1 MKVLVYY
8 NPGPRNDL
16 FEGMRMRKNIKA
28 ALELNSVSWVESVF
42 ALPDIVHLLSPED
55 EAKAHDAKEDGLK
68 VVVSALYAEED
79 PFCRYFN
86 RDSNGDLSLKPKAFR
101 LIEGADLV
109 LVPSLSAKNAL
120 YQCGVSNPHVE
131 VLTPGVNL
139 ARFEKDDAVEASV
152 FPSLYASYATSR
164 PYVMSLGDYEDEK
177 LLMPILKRLPPSARM
192 WISISSAVGAKAF
205 LKEGLIK
212 KYNRESSKNA
222 HYNDAVEDDVYRSGM
237 MGASV
242 FLSFASHPSSLVS
255 LEAFASKSQLICYGI
270 PTAGEVLVDKKNC
283 YAYQSVE
290 KVAKAIDKYCQGYLA
305 PTIIEGYKNAKAAS
319 LLLVG
324 KQLKAYY
331 ESILKDPEE

>member
-1 MKVLVYY
+1 MKVLVYF
-8 NPGPRNDL
+8 NPGAKNDL
-16 FEGMRMRKNIKA
+16 FEGTRMRKNIKA

-42 ALPDIVHLLSPED
+42 ALPDIVHLFSPED

-79 PFCRYFN
+79 PACRYFN
-86 RDSNGDLSLKPKAFR
+86 RDSTGAISLKPKALR
-101 LIEGADLV
+101 LLSLADLI
-109 LVPSLSAKNAL
+109 LVPTMGAQNAL
-120 YQCGVSNPHVE
+120 YQCGVSNPNIKI
-131 VLTPGVNL
+131 LTPGVNL
-139 ARFEKDDAVEASV
+139 ARFEKDDPIETSI
-152 FPSLYASYATSR
+152 FPSYMRRSPTL
-164 PYVMSLGDYEDEK
+164 PYVISVGDFEDTR
-177 LLMPILKRLPPSARM
+177 LLDNFQAIAEACPKVDFYFFGSRGKG
-192 WISISSAVGAKAF
+192 V

-222 HYNDAVEDDVYRSGM
+222 HYSDAVEDDVYRSGM

-255 LEAFASKSQLICYGI
+255 LEALASKSQIICYGRL
-270 PTAGEVLVDKKNC
+270 TAGEVLIDKKNC
-283 YAYQSVE
+283 YAYPSIE
-290 KVAKAIDKYCQGYLA
+290 KTAKAIDKYCLGQLS
-305 PTIIEGYKNAKAAS
+305 PTIIEGYRNAKAAS

>member
-8 NPGPRNDL
+8 NPGARNDM
-16 FEGMRMRKNIKA
+16 FEGTRMRKNIKA

-42 ALPDIVHLLSPED
+42 ALPDIVHILSPED

-86 RDSNGDLSLKPKAFR
+86 RDGTGNLSLKPKAFR
-101 LIEGADLV
+101 LLESADLV

-120 YQCGVSNPHVE
+120 YQCGVTNPHIS

-139 ARFEKDDAVEASV
+139 ARFEKDDPVEETV
-152 FPSLYASYATSR
+152 FPRYMRHTPTR
-164 PYVMSLGDYEDEK
+164 PYVMSLGDYEDER
-177 LLMPILKRLPPSARM
+177 LLANFKAIAALCPSVDFYFFGSRGKG
-192 WISISSAVGAKAF
+192 V
-205 LKEGLIK
+205 LKEGIIK

-237 MGASV
+237 MGAAV
-242 FLSFASHPSSLVS
+242 FLAFASHPSSLVS
-255 LEAFASKSQLICYGI
+255 LEAFASKSQVICYGL
-270 PTAGEVLVDKKNC
+270 PTSGEALIDKKNC
-283 YAYQSVE
+283 YAYASVE
-290 KVAKAIDKYCQGYLA
+290 KVAKAIDKYCQGLLA